1 MTHQDAPSDA
11 FDAIIVGAGFAG
23 LFMLHRL
30 RGLGLSCRVIEA
42 GDDVGGTWYWNRYP
56 GARCDIESLEYSYQ
70 FDEALQMEWRW
81 SERYASQPEILRYA
95 GHVADRFDLRTDI
108 AFQTRVVAAHFD
120 DTRSRWVV
128 ETDAGAKLTAKYVI
142 MATGCLSVTNLPD
155 IPGIGDFAGDIY
167 HTGKWPHAG
176 VDFTG
181 RRVGVIG
188 TGSSAIQSIPII
200 ASQAAALTVFQRT
213 PNYSVPAQNRALE
226 ESEREVFLADWRAN
240 RAANAQMAFG
250 FGAKYG
256 APEKL
261 ATEADAQTLE
271 EVYEERWR
279 IGGLPFMGSFAD
291 LFIDQAANDT
301 AADFVRRKIAGIV
314 ADPAIAEKL
323 APHHVLGCK
332 RLCADTG
339 YYETFNLPH
348 VTLVDLG
355 REPMTRVTAGA
366 VETTEAAYEIDA
378 LVLATGFDA
387 MTGALLAIDI
397 RGAGGL
403 ALRDKWAEGPRTYL
417 GLGVAGFPNLFTITG
432 PGSPSVLSNMLPSI
446 EQHVNWIADCIDYL
460 QTRQMARIEV
470 SEDAEDEWVGHVA
483 EVIGQT
489 LLTGCNSWYIGANV
503 VGKKRVYMPYLG
515 FPPYVQKCNE
525 VAARDYEG
533 FVLTAG

>member
-1 MTHQDAPSDA
+1 MADYTSQQDTLDA
-11 FDAIIVGAGFAG
+11 VIVGAGFAG

-70 FDEALQMEWRW
+70 FDEALQRDWRW
-81 SERYASQPEILRYA
+81 TERYASQPEILRYA
-95 GHVADRFDLRTDI
+95 GHVADRFALRDDI
-108 AFQTRVVAAHFD
+108 QFRTRVIAAHFD
-120 DTRSRWVV
+120 DAASRWSIQ
-128 ETDAGAKLTAKYVI
+128 TDTGDRLTAKYVI
-142 MATGCLSVTNLPD
+142 MATGCLSVTNLPNID
-155 IPGIGDFAGDIY
+155 GIAEFAGDIY

-181 RRVGVIG
+181 RRVGVLG
-188 TGSSAIQSIPII
+188 TGSSAIQSIPLI
-200 ASQAAALTVFQRT
+200 AAEAAHLTVFQRT
-213 PNYSVPAQNRALE
+213 PNYSVPAQNRPLE
-226 ESEREVFLADWRAN
+226 EEEREAFLADLAAN

-261 ATEADAQTLE
+261 ASEADAATLAA
-271 EVYEERWR
+271 VYEARWQ
-279 IGGLPFMGSFAD
+279 IGGLPFMGCFAD
-291 LFIDQAANDT
+291 LFVDQAANDT
-301 AADFVRRKIAGIV
+301 AASFVRGKIAGIV
-314 ADPAIAEKL
+314 KDPVIAEAL
-323 APHHVLGCK
+323 APSHVLGCK

-339 YYETFNLPH
+339 YYDTFNRPN
-348 VTLVDLG
+348 VTLVDL
-355 REPMTRVTAGA
+355 TRTPITSISAHA
-366 VETTEAAYEIDA
+366 VHTESGEYPIDA

-397 RGAGGL
+397 RGSGGL
-403 ALRDKWAEGPRTYL
+403 ALREKWAGGPRTYL
-417 GLGVAGFPNLFTITG
+417 GLGMAGFPNLFTITG

-460 QTRQMARIEV
+460 QVRQMARIEPAV
-470 SEDAEDEWVGHVA
+470 AAEDEWVAHVG

-503 VGKKRVYMPYLG
+503 PGKKRVYMPYLG
-515 FPPYVQKCNE
+515 FPPYVEKCND
-525 VAARDYEG
+525 VAAKDYDG
-533 FVLTAG
+533 FVLTAA